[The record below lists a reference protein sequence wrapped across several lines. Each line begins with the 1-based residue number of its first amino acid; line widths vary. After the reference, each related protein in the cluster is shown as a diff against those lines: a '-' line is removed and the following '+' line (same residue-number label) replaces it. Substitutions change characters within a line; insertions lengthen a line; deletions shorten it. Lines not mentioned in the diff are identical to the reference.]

1 MPFYLRSLVLIGCL
15 LSLGGCATLVAPMST
30 QPQDMDHGSRTWG
43 AFFEDAAI
51 EHKVR
56 VNLLRELSNN
66 DNAHIVVVSFNGSV
80 LLAGEVPN
88 DSIKT
93 QAGQIATRIRHVERV
108 YNELQVQGNIS
119 TLVRMSDAWITSKV
133 KARLLV
139 HGETPGW
146 RTKVITEA
154 GVVYLMGLL
163 THAEAERDVAQVQ
176 KVYGVQK
183 INKIIEY
190 ID

>member
-1 MPFYLRSLVLIGCL
+1 MQRLLLILPLL
-15 LSLGGCATLVAPMST
+15 LSLTGCATLVAPLSSHPEDT
-30 QPQDMDHGSRTWG
+30 DHGSRTWG

-56 VNLLRELSNN
+56 VNLLRELPKDTNS
-66 DNAHIVVVSFNGSV
+66 HIVVVSFNGHL
-80 LLAGEVPN
+80 LLAGEVPS

-93 QAGQIATRIRHVERV
+93 QAGQIAKRIRHVQQV
-108 YNELQVQGNIS
+108 YNELVVQGNIS
-119 TLVRMSDAWITSKV
+119 MLARSNDAWLTTKV
-133 KARLLV
+133 KLRLMLN
-139 HGETPGW
+139 GSAPGW
-146 RTKVITEA
+146 RTKVVTEN

-163 THAEAERDVAQVQ
+163 THAEAEQDVAQVQ

-183 INKIIEY
+183 IVKIVEY